1 MYNLM
6 TKLKISIF
14 EEAEKNAVYTKL
26 VSRSD
31 QKDIERLF
39 ARLFS
44 TEDGAKAL
52 AYLQYTTFQKAFGIN
67 TSCEQLRYMEGQR
80 AFLAN
85 ILRLIERGKQG

>member
-1 MYNLM
+1 MFNLM
-6 TKLKISIF
+6 PKLKSSIF
-14 EEAEKNAVYTKL
+14 EESEKNAVYTKF

-44 TEDGAKAL
+44 TEDGSKAL
-52 AYLQYTTFQKAFGIN
+52 AYLQYTTFQKAYGIN
-67 TSCEQLRYMEGQR
+67 ASCDQLRYMEGQR

-85 ILRLIERGKQG
+85 IMRLVERGRQG